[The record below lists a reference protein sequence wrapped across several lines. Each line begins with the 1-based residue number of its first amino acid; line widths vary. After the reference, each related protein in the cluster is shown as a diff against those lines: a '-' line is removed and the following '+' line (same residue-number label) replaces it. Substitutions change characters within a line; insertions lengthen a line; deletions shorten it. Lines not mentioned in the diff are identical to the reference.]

1 MDDMVSEVEGA
12 LEALCD
18 GARSYAFRALESRLL
33 RLPSRDA
40 V

>member
-18 GARSYAFRALESRLL
+18 GARSYRFQSFGEPFS
-33 RLPSRDA
+33 
-40 V
+40 